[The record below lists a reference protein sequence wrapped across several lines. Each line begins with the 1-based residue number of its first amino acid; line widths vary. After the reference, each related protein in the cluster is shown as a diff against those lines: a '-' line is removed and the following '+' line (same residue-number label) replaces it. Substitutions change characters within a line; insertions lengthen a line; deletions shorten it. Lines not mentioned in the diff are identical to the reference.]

1 MNESINWPK
10 GIWMSHLSTYLHW
23 LLANMSLFSI
33 QLHCLSNV
41 CSFFSGLFSPFSF
54 SPRKGRQKD
63 TCSLF
68 LFNAWHVFFLMMMPV
83 ESMISSRQQS
93 RQLIYFFVRDERNLK
108 QRRTIKAFHLSLTNY
123 IFSYVSDYS
132 RLIETI
138 YIKSI

>member
-1 MNESINWPK
+1 MDESFVDIFTLVT
-10 GIWMSHLSTYLHW
+10 SEH
-23 LLANMSLFSI
+23 
-33 QLHCLSNV
+33 V
-41 CSFFSGLFSPFSF
+41 SFFYSVALSFECLQFLQRAFSPFSF

-108 QRRTIKAFHLSLTNY
+108 QCRTIKAFHLSLTNY